1 VIDMVVASVLLS
13 MGMMMLPPVMIS
25 MPFKVLFVCAR
36 GRLGAIDRLADTGIP
51 MTIELLNQ
59 VSRQTFE
66 TVLLV
71 GGPVL
76 LVSLIVGVL
85 ISIFQAI
92 TQLQEVTL
100 TFVPKIVAIFITL
113 LLTLPWTVKVL
124 VGFTRGL
131 L

>member
-1 VIDMVVASVLLS
+1 
-13 MGMMMLPPVMIS
+13 
-25 MPFKVLFVCAR
+25 
-36 GRLGAIDRLADTGIP
+36 

-100 TFVPKIVAIFITL
+100 TFVPKIVAVFLTL

-124 VGFTRGL
+124 VSFTKGL
-131 L
+131 YENIPLYVK

>member
-1 VIDMVVASVLLS
+1 
-13 MGMMMLPPVMIS
+13 
-25 MPFKVLFVCAR
+25 
-36 GRLGAIDRLADTGIP
+36 

-76 LVSLIVGVL
+76 IVSLVVGVL

-100 TFVPKIVAIFITL
+100 TFVPKIVAVFLTL

-124 VGFTRGL
+124 VGFTRAIYENIPL
-131 L
+131 YVK

>member
-1 VIDMVVASVLLS
+1 
-13 MGMMMLPPVMIS
+13 
-25 MPFKVLFVCAR
+25 
-36 GRLGAIDRLADTGIP
+36 
-51 MTIELLNQ
+51 MTTELLNQ
-59 VSRQTFE
+59 MSRQTFE

-76 LVSLIVGVL
+76 VVSLVVGVL

-100 TFVPKIVAIFITL
+100 TFVPKIIAVFLTL

-124 VGFTRGL
+124 VAFTRGIYENIPL
-131 L
+131 YVK

>member
-1 VIDMVVASVLLS
+1 
-13 MGMMMLPPVMIS
+13 
-25 MPFKVLFVCAR
+25 
-36 GRLGAIDRLADTGIP
+36 

-100 TFVPKIVAIFITL
+100 TFVPKIVAVF
-113 LLTLPWTVKVL
+113 PHASPYATVDREGPCQL
-124 VGFTRGL
+124 HQRSL
-131 L
+131 

>member
-1 VIDMVVASVLLS
+1 
-13 MGMMMLPPVMIS
+13 
-25 MPFKVLFVCAR
+25 
-36 GRLGAIDRLADTGIP
+36 

-59 VSRQTFE
+59 IARQTFE

-76 LVSLIVGVL
+76 VVSLVVGVL

-100 TFVPKIVAIFITL
+100 TFVPKIVAVFLTL
-113 LLTLPWTVKVL
+113 LLTLPWTVKIL
-124 VGFTRGL
+124 VGFTRSL
-131 L
+131 YENIPLYVK

>member
-1 VIDMVVASVLLS
+1 
-13 MGMMMLPPVMIS
+13 
-25 MPFKVLFVCAR
+25 
-36 GRLGAIDRLADTGIP
+36 

-66 TVLLV
+66 TILLV

-92 TQLQEVTL
+92 TQLQEMTM
-100 TFVPKIVAIFITL
+100 TFVPKIIAVFITL
-113 LLTLPWTVKVL
+113 LVALPWMVKVL
-124 VGFTRGL
+124 VGFARSIFENIPMYVR
-131 L
+131 

>member
-1 VIDMVVASVLLS
+1 
-13 MGMMMLPPVMIS
+13 
-25 MPFKVLFVCAR
+25 
-36 GRLGAIDRLADTGIP
+36 
-51 MTIELLNQ
+51 MTTELLNQ
-59 VSRQTFE
+59 MSRQTFE

-76 LVSLIVGVL
+76 VVSLVVGIL

-100 TFVPKIVAIFITL
+100 TFVPKIIAVFLTL

-124 VGFTRGL
+124 VGFTRGIYENIPL
-131 L
+131 YVR

>member
-1 VIDMVVASVLLS
+1 
-13 MGMMMLPPVMIS
+13 
-25 MPFKVLFVCAR
+25 
-36 GRLGAIDRLADTGIP
+36 

-59 VSRQTFE
+59 VARQTFE

-76 LVSLIVGVL
+76 LVSLVVGVA

-100 TFVPKIVAIFITL
+100 TFIPKIVAVFITL
-113 LLTLPWTVKVL
+113 LLTLPWTVKVMI
-124 VGFTRGL
+124 GFTHDIIANLPVYVR
-131 L
+131 

>member
-1 VIDMVVASVLLS
+1 
-13 MGMMMLPPVMIS
+13 
-25 MPFKVLFVCAR
+25 
-36 GRLGAIDRLADTGIP
+36 
-51 MTIELLNQ
+51 MTTELLNQ
-59 VSRQTFE
+59 MSRQTFE

-76 LVSLIVGVL
+76 VVSLVVGVL

-100 TFVPKIVAIFITL
+100 TFVPKIIAVFLTL

-124 VGFTRGL
+124 VSFTRGIFENIPIYVK
-131 L
+131 